1 MGNSMNVVAHN
12 LQAMFSNRQ
21 LGIVNDRKEKSTEK
35 LSSGYR
41 INRAADDAA
50 GLAIS
55 EKMRRQIRGLT
66 QGTENAQ
73 DGISMCQ
80 IADGALAE
88 VHEMLDRITE
98 LSVQSANGTNTTED
112 RQAIQ
117 QEVNAILSEIDRVC
131 DTTKFNEQPIFQGA
145 EGVTIIPATY
155 TPTTVGAF
163 TASGTPAGSQV
174 GTYTIAAG
182 SGGFSINGESHGWSD
197 FSDGAGNTLADGT
210 ISAGTYSFTHNGV
223 TMSLEVEESASM
235 EDVVGNLNGAGYT
248 TKISSSG
255 ETSHVGNIYGV
266 FSRGYFAGHGKS
278 ENSTFRVEAEG
289 DDLVLYTGLT
299 DSDGNEQRFVCD
311 LKENFGVS
319 KMNDP
324 LLELNT
330 LAFKR
335 TDIDRYYYI
344 SLSNWKGF
352 QPVNGMEGLEGITA
366 LDIQNN
372 MDGLSLNVH
381 DYTENY
387 QESTGSYSRTINKE
401 RHFMLNIEIQD
412 KNVTLEIDKVF
423 SPDYKGRQLTPEE
436 RISAEGD
443 KEIWIQSGAEAGDGM
458 YLTFGRMDTNILNIN
473 GMDVTT
479 QSGADD
485 AIEKSKD
492 AINIL
497 NGIRSNIGAQQNRL
511 EHTIRHQENTIEN
524 TQRAESLI
532 RDTDMA
538 TEMMNFS
545 AANIIQQ
552 AGQSM
557 LTQANQSNQGVLS
570 LLQ

>member
-1 MGNSMNVVAHN
+1 
-12 LQAMFSNRQ
+12 
-21 LGIVNDRKEKSTEK
+21 
-35 LSSGYR
+35 
-41 INRAADDAA
+41 
-50 GLAIS
+50 
-55 EKMRRQIRGLT
+55 
-66 QGTENAQ
+66 
-73 DGISMCQ
+73 
-80 IADGALAE
+80 
-88 VHEMLDRITE
+88 
-98 LSVQSANGTNTTED
+98 
-112 RQAIQ
+112 
-117 QEVNAILSEIDRVC
+117 
-131 DTTKFNEQPIFQGA
+131 
-145 EGVTIIPATY
+145 
-155 TPTTVGAF
+155 
-163 TASGTPAGSQV
+163 
-174 GTYTIAAG
+174 
-182 SGGFSINGESHGWSD
+182 
-197 FSDGAGNTLADGT
+197 
-210 ISAGTYSFTHNGV
+210 
-223 TMSLEVEESASM
+223 
-235 EDVVGNLNGAGYT
+235 
-248 TKISSSG
+248 
-255 ETSHVGNIYGV
+255 
-266 FSRGYFAGHGKS
+266 
-278 ENSTFRVEAEG
+278 
-289 DDLVLYTGLT
+289 
-299 DSDGNEQRFVCD
+299 
-311 LKENFGVS
+311 
-319 KMNDP
+319 
-324 LLELNT
+324 
-330 LAFKR
+330 
-335 TDIDRYYYI
+335 
-344 SLSNWKGF
+344 
-352 QPVNGMEGLEGITA
+352 MEGLEGITA